1 VPIPSEQHRT
11 GLDWPGHWPIW
22 GIQTAPV
29 ATIPTVHAQ
38 DAHPDRTNHH
48 RGRGM
53 PLQCPRPPAL
63 CRRPLPLV
71 LIRRYLLPLF
81 PIATRSSSASLCA
94 EPSRR
99 SATRPSPTPPR
110 LGQPEVPPRA
120 PPPNLDE
127 HDVAS
132 SKRGANAWPD
142 TTPRAEEPLLPPSM
156 LS

>member
-1 VPIPSEQHRT
+1 VNSTVPAWT
-11 GLDWPGHWPIW
+11 GP
-22 GIQTAPV
+22 
-29 ATIPTVHAQ
+29 ATGQFGAFRQRLWRPFRPCMPKTHIPTA
-38 DAHPDRTNHH
+38 RTITEAAAC
-48 RGRGM
+48 RYSA
-53 PLQCPRPPAL
+53 PRPPAL